1 MFEKK
6 CFGVITLFF
15 MKRKK
20 RFYLTLIELMVVIV
34 LIGMISSVIAYNVQ
48 GSITKGKEMKTQQA
62 AERLKEVIA
71 LEMSQGKTFEK
82 FMKNKKGFLEK
93 SGLVKK
99 ADALLCDGWGEAFK
113 VREENGEIIVTSIHL
128 GEDGKV
134 KK

>member
-1 MFEKK
+1 
-6 CFGVITLFF
+6 

-71 LEMSQGKTFEK
+71 LESLPCWYKASTILLVIFFIAKVVACFFQIVFVLN
-82 FMKNKKGFLEK
+82 FFLRFLTVE
-93 SGLVKK
+93 
-99 ADALLCDGWGEAFK
+99 
-113 VREENGEIIVTSIHL
+113 
-128 GEDGKV
+128 
-134 KK
+134 